1 MKFQFNGK
9 TVDLGKV
16 GKGLSRAVDQ
26 QVAAGLDAIWT
37 AKIASVKK
45 RCATMSCPDHGLLT
59 TVTVTP
65 KSRDMQLTEIIGG
78 RQFNITACCNKGVAI
93 VKAEVEKL
101 F

>member
-9 TVDLGKV
+9 TVDLAQV
-16 GKGLSRAVDQ
+16 GKGVSKAVDN

-37 AKIASVKK
+37 AKIAGVKK

-59 TVTVTP
+59 NVTVTP
-65 KSRDMQLTEIIGG
+65 KSSNMQITELIGG
-78 RQFNITACCNKGVAI
+78 RQFNITACCSKGVGI
-93 VKAEVEKL
+93 VKAEIEKL

>member
-9 TVDLGKV
+9 TVDLGQV
-16 GKGLSRAVDQ
+16 GKGLTKAVDQ
-26 QVAAGLDAIWT
+26 QIATGLDTFWT
-37 AKIASVKK
+37 AKIAGIKK
-45 RCATMSCPDHGLLT
+45 RCATLSCPDHGLLT
-59 TVTVTP
+59 NVTVTP